1 MPEEN
6 IIQIK
11 YKPSKLGDIIGN
23 IKTIEYVKNW
33 LKSYDEVKD
42 FLKSNGLLKRSSKGR
57 KKKLNNISEIEIEF
71 SKRKGNLL
79 ITGPHGCGK
88 SSIINIVLKELG
100 YEVINLNMLDPKIK
114 IDVDLIAKLSLKNN
128 VLSNYDYDCDSD
140 REFDEDYYDKQFEFV
155 DRKIV
160 LLIDELESVI
170 TLNDKVGVFNII
182 KDNNFN
188 RWMPIVI
195 ITNNQ
200 HNKQLNETKK
210 YSNEVKVYPPYQTEI
225 NKWLSNICRI
235 EKIHLEWEQINKFI
249 EYCQMDMRKMLIQ
262 LDEIKINY
270 GNKKINNSVFDDFM
284 NIMKKKDLDFDLY
297 IATNKILTDYKDIS
311 RCLKLYET
319 EKVLIPL
326 MIHENY
332 HKFIKP
338 EQFTKVLDNL
348 STGDILENYIYGE
361 QNWDLLEIH
370 GLISCAIPS
379 YYINKYSN
387 GKKSGNLVFAAD
399 LNRTSVKKMNKKNI
413 NKTNESINKNSKE
426 NIRNKSIDEFIYM
439 SEIVNKINENKT
451 SKNSESNS
459 YINNIIKINKLK
471 NNKK

>member
-6 IIQIK
+6 IIQNK
-11 YKPSKLGDIIGN
+11 YKPNKLSDVIGN
-23 IKTIEYVKNW
+23 SKTIDYIKNW
-33 LKSYDEVKD
+33 LKNYDDVKD
-42 FLKSNGLLKRSSKGR
+42 FLRNNGLLKRSSKGR
-57 KKKLNNISEIEIEF
+57 KKKLTNISEQEIEY

-88 SSIINIVLKELG
+88 SSICNIILKELG

-114 IDVDLIAKLSLKNN
+114 IDVDLISKLSAKNN
-128 VLSNYDYDCDSD
+128 VM
-140 REFDEDYYDKQFEFV
+140 FDDFDDNDLNEDFYEKQFKNEK
-155 DRKIV
+155 KIV

-188 RWMPIVI
+188 RWMPIII

-210 YSNEVKVYPPYQTEI
+210 YSNEVKVYPPFPNEI
-225 NKWLSNICRI
+225 NRWLQNICRN
-235 EKIHLEWEQINKFI
+235 EKIQLDWDQLNKFI
-249 EYCQMDMRKMLIQ
+249 EYCQNDMRKMLIQ

-270 GNKKINNSVFDDFM
+270 GNKKISNTLFDDFM

-297 IATNKILTDYKDIS
+297 FATNKILTDYKDIG

-332 HKFIKP
+332 HKFIKQ
-338 EQFTKVLDNL
+338 EQYAKVLDNL

-379 YYINKYSN
+379 YYINHHSN
-387 GKKSGNLVFAAD
+387 GKKTGNLVFAAD

-413 NKTNESINKNSKE
+413 NKTNETINKNSKE

-451 SKNSESNS
+451 SKNTESNS

-471 NNKK
+471 STKK

>member
-1 MPEEN
+1 MLEEN
-6 IIQIK
+6 IIQNK
-11 YKPSKLGDIIGN
+11 YKPNKLGDIIGSV
-23 IKTIEYVKNW
+23 KTIEYIKNW
-33 LKSYDEVKD
+33 LKSYEEVKS
-42 FLKSNGLLKRSSKGR
+42 FLKNNGLLKRSSKGR
-57 KKKLNNISEIEIEF
+57 KKKLNNISELEIEF

-88 SSIINIVLKELG
+88 SSIVNIILKELG

-114 IDVDLIAKLSLKNN
+114 IDVDLIAKLSSINN
-128 VLSNYDYDCDSD
+128 VFLDDDNFDDEELDSL
-140 REFDEDYYDKQFEFV
+140 KK
-155 DRKIV
+155 RKIV

-188 RWMPIVI
+188 RWMPIII

-210 YSNEVKVYPPYQTEI
+210 YSNEVKVYPPYQNEI
-225 NKWLSNICRI
+225 NKWLTNICRL
-235 EKIHLEWEQINKFI
+235 EKIQLEWEQINKFI
-249 EYCQMDMRKMLIQ
+249 EYCQQDMRKMLIQ

-270 GNKKINNSVFDDFM
+270 SNKKISNSIFEDFM

-297 IATNKILTDYKDIS
+297 YATNKILTDYKDVN

-332 HKFIKP
+332 HKFIKQ
-338 EQFTKVLDNL
+338 EEYTKVLNNL

-379 YYINKYSN
+379 YYINKFSN
-387 GKKSGNLVFAAD
+387 GKKTGILVFAAD

-451 SKNSESNS
+451 SKNSETNS